1 MEITQMS
8 GKLLYFPNPR
18 VATEIVQWARLFS
31 VCDMGQIT
39 TMQRRELDR
48 AVAAGY
54 LVKGKGGPYPVLLNV
69 YAHPGYDFAEERV
82 AEIAAIEYLKKSVG
96 KAA

>member
-1 MEITQMS
+1 MPA
-8 GKLLYFPNPR
+8 KLLYFPSPR

-31 VCDMGQIT
+31 VPDLGQIT

-54 LVKGKGGPYPVLLNV
+54 LVKGKGGPYLIPVDV
-69 YAHPGYDFAEERV
+69 WAHPGYDFDAERE
-82 AEIAAIEYLKKSVG
+82 AEMKAIEYLKNSFKR